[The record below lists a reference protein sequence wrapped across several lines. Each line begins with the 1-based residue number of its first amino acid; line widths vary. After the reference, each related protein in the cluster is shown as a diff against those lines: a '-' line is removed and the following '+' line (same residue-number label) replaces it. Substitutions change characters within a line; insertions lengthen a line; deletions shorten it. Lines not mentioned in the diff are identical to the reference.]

1 VTIKTAREG
10 KWAAD
15 RRHSN
20 ANTSIIDITAKV
32 ENDQLKNVRKLAQAH
47 GVITKMVHPFFT
59 RI

>member
-10 KWAAD
+10 KLAAD
-15 RRHSN
+15 QRHIN
-20 ANTSIIDITAKV
+20 ANTSIIDIAAEV